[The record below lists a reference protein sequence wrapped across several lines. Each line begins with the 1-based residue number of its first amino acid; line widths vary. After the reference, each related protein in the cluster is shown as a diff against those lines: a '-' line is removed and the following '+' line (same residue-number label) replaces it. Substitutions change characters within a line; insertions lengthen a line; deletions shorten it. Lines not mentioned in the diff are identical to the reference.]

1 MAVLIDIGEEKDIHP
16 KNKVEVGR
24 RLALNAL
31 ANTYGKNIEFSGPVY
46 SGYKIV
52 KGGIRVGFTHA
63 EGLSTADGKMVKGFY
78 IAGPDRVF
86 HKAEAVIEGN
96 GVFVFCHEV
105 DNPVSVR
112 YAWAN
117 NPECNL
123 VNGAGLPASPFRTDR
138 WNDK

>member
-1 MAVLIDIGEEKDIHP
+1 
-16 KNKVEVGR
+16 
-24 RLALNAL
+24 
-31 ANTYGKNIEFSGPVY
+31 
-46 SGYKIV
+46 
-52 KGGIRVGFTHA
+52 
-63 EGLSTADGKMVKGFY
+63 MVKGFY